1 MSWVAVGVGGGA
13 VVGGAMS
20 SIGGKN
26 AAGAAEDAARAQMQ
40 EARRAYGETKSIV
53 DPATIQGMASLDRDI
68 KNQERNLTRQ
78 EQMIS
83 QLDPTIIEASQQ
95 ALKLLRGDK
104 ASSMGPLEN
113 QRAMQRQKLVNTLRS
128 QLGPGAETS
137 SAGMK
142 ALTAFDQESSSLF
155 SNAQQQAL
163 GMMGNISSQ
172 FSSQR
177 PDMLR
182 EISGLSGFGQAQTN
196 LQFQRAAALSNARQ
210 GLQQSAGGSAIG
222 VMMQG
227 QQQQAMGNQLLG
239 AATTL
244 GTAYLTGPKT

>member
-1 MSWVAVGVGGGA
+1 
-13 VVGGAMS
+13 
-20 SIGGKN
+20 
-26 AAGAAEDAARAQMQ
+26 
-40 EARRAYGETKSIV
+40 
-53 DPATIQGMASLDRDI
+53 
-68 KNQERNLTRQ
+68 
-78 EQMIS
+78 
-83 QLDPTIIEASQQ
+83 
-95 ALKLLRGDK
+95 
-104 ASSMGPLEN
+104 
-113 QRAMQRQKLVNTLRS
+113 
-128 QLGPGAETS
+128 
-137 SAGMK
+137 MK

-182 EISGLSGFGQAQTN
+182 EISGLSNFGQAKTN

-222 VMMQG
+222 AMMQG

-244 GTAYLTGPKT
+244 GTAYLTPSKT